1 MLAWLLKSTIALF
14 HDWVRRRSD
23 HPVQQVRQLLEH
35 LTRAGENRGIL
46 VDLGA
51 GPEVFHLAPFW
62 QGPRVAIDLVVGPG
76 VDVVADGQALPL
88 REDSVDAVLLMEV
101 LEHVPDPLDLLRECA
116 RVLRPGGHLCLT
128 VPQYHI
134 LHSHPADYYRFTR
147 HGLEHLCRGAGFRIQ
162 ALQAR
167 GGPLLVVFHAVELNL
182 PPTLR
187 ILFVAATYAL
197 FERLDGWL
205 CGHGN
210 RPGVRDAVGWTL
222 LGVKDGAGA

>member
-1 MLAWLLKSTIALF
+1 MLRRLAAPVMATF

-23 HPVQQVRQLLEH
+23 HPMQQVREMLER
-35 LTRAGENRGIL
+35 LARAGENRGIL

-51 GPEVFHLAPFW
+51 GPEAFRLASHW
-62 QGPRVAIDLVVGPG
+62 LGHRIAVDLRAGAG
-76 VDVVADGQALPL
+76 VDVTADGQALPL
-88 REDSVDAVLLMEV
+88 REASVDAVLLMEV
-101 LEHVPDPLDLLRECA
+101 LEHVPDPLGVLHECA

-147 HGLEHLCRGAGFRIQ
+147 HGVEHLCRRAGFRIE

-167 GGPLLVVFHAVELNL
+167 GGPFLVVFHAVELNL
-182 PPTLR
+182 PPRLR
-187 ILFVAATYAL
+187 MLFVAAAYAL
-197 FERLDGWL
+197 FDRLDRWY
-205 CGHGN
+205 CDHGN

-222 LGVKDGAGA
+222 LGTKEGLGA